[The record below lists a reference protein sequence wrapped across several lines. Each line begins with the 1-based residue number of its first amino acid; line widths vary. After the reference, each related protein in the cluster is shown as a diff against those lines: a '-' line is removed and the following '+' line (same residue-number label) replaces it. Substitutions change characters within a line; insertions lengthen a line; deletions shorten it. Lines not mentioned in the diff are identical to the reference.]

1 MVAGC
6 LWRSASALACHPPTL
21 IDIATR
27 RPRSPQYAPFI
38 DDGDDFLSQICQMQ
52 IFFSLL
58 STIILQT
65 KPNSPVMAVVL
76 PILIVFP
83 PVSGFIFES
92 GVLDEL
98 KKISAPDDNGWPIPF
113 SGGKRVGVGVRSKT
127 TACLERLFGVKKA
140 LEEPDEDTDV
150 AEATTA
156 STSSLVGA
164 VREAQT
170 GTRLTTDV
178 EQFDSIM
185 KQRTQPPA
193 APPAT
198 APPPSSI
205 IVHDVVEDISDRIKD
220 IFEPAVTPPA
230 AEEKALEPLEA

>member
-1 MVAGC
+1 M
-6 LWRSASALACHPPTL
+6 LKIFLQTSSSH
-21 IDIATR
+21 
-27 RPRSPQYAPFI
+27 I
-38 DDGDDFLSQICQMQ
+38 DD
-52 IFFSLL
+52 
-58 STIILQT
+58 
-65 KPNSPVMAVVL
+65 
-76 PILIVFP
+76 P
-83 PVSGFIFES
+83 PVPTS
-92 GVLDEL
+92 
-98 KKISAPDDNGWPIPF
+98 
-113 SGGKRVGVGVRSKT
+113 
-127 TACLERLFGVKKA
+127 KA